1 MNFEKNYELKQDLI
15 NRLKDLINNN
25 KSISKNY
32 SEFKDIREKWFQI
45 GPVSNQKNDDIWN
58 NFQHHIKNFYDYLAI
73 PPAVSTFT
81 FSPAAVCPT
90 VVPEPPIVVP
100 EVSWAVAPNRG

>member
-32 SEFKDIREKWFQI
+32 SEFRDIREKWFQI
-45 GPVSNQKNDDIWN
+45 GPVSNQKSDDIWN
-58 NFQHHIKNFYDYLAI
+58 NFQHHTKNFYDYLRIDKTLKKIDDQYNIKEKEKIIDQA
-73 PPAVSTFT
+73 
-81 FSPAAVCPT
+81 
-90 VVPEPPIVVP
+90 
-100 EVSWAVAPNRG
+100 RKLH